1 MAAGKYSFAIE
12 QGSTVDFEIAYKD
25 SNNNPIDLTGY
36 QARMQ
41 IRPSKGSDSVYLT
54 LSSSAT
60 PPNSSPADG
69 TGLNMSGS
77 NGLNPP
83 TSGTI
88 GIFIAANSSSQL
100 NFNEAVYDLEIIT
113 GSTYPVV
120 TRLIE
125 GSVRLIKEVTEGSY

>member
-25 SNNNPIDLTGY
+25 SNGDPIDLTDY

-41 IRPSKGSDSVYLT
+41 IKDSAGGSTTYIT
-54 LSSSAT
+54 LSSSLDAC
-60 PPNSSPADG
+60 G
-69 TGLNMSGS
+69 TGLHMSGS
-77 NGLNPP
+77 GDLNPP

-88 GIFIAANSSSQL
+88 GIFISAKSSSLLSFDQ
-100 NFNEAVYDLEIIT
+100 ASYDLEISS
-113 GSTYPVV
+113 GSGDCFTV

-125 GSVRLIKEVTEGSY
+125 GSVRLIKEVTTGNY

>member
-25 SNNNPIDLTGY
+25 SAGEPIDLTDY

-41 IRPSKGSDSVYLT
+41 IRPSKGSETVYIT
-54 LSSSAT
+54 LSSSLA
-60 PPNSSPADG
+60 ADG
-69 TGLNMSGS
+69 TGLHMSGS
-77 NGLNPP
+77 GDVNPP

-88 GIFIAANSSSQL
+88 GIYIDAASSSAFT
-100 NFNEAVYDLEIIT
+100 FNEAVYDLEIVT

-120 TRLIE
+120 TRLLE
-125 GSVRLIKEVTEGSY
+125 GSVRLIQEVTEGNY

>member
-25 SNNNPIDLTGY
+25 SNSDPIDLTGY

-41 IRPSKGSDSVYLT
+41 LRPSKGSETVYLT
-54 LSSSAT
+54 LSSSLE
-60 PPNSSPADG
+60 ADG
-69 TGLNMSGS
+69 TGLNLSGS
-77 NGLNPP
+77 NNINPP

-88 GIFIAANSSSQL
+88 GIYIDAASSSA
-100 NFNEAVYDLEIIT
+100 FEFSEAVYDLEIVT

-125 GSVRLIKEVTEGSY
+125 GSVRLIKEVTEGPY